1 MGSGTQI
8 NHSAGN
14 IGALMPDFE
23 ELMGIFGS
31 QREYFPA
38 GPMATLEICHFVLL

>member
-14 IGALMPDFE
+14 MGTLMPHFE

-31 QREYFPA
+31 QCEYFPA
-38 GPMATLEICHFVLL
+38 GLMDTLEICHFVLL